1 MNTGHSVN
9 DVVVVV
15 GNSIAALTKP
25 LAGIVGRSPSAD
37 CRAHPTDFAGR
48 EEVAVFLET
57 TQHAMT
63 RLMTLQ
69 HRLNGPADLQKEFNP
84 VLFNCGQ

>member
-25 LAGIVGRSPSAD
+25 LAGIVGGSSCAD
-37 CRAHPTDFAGR
+37 GRAHPTDFAGR
-48 EEVAVFLET
+48 EQVAVFLET
-57 TQHAMT
+57 T
-63 RLMTLQ
+63 
-69 HRLNGPADLQKEFNP
+69 
-84 VLFNCGQ
+84 